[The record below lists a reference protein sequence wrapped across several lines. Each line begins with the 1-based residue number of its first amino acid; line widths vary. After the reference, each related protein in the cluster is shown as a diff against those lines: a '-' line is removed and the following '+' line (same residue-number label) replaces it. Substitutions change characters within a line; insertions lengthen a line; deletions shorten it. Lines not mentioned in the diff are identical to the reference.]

1 MQQRHPHAF
10 GLARYFRISFYLA
23 YRELRAES
31 ERTYVGF
38 LWWIF
43 EPLAS
48 LLVYYVVFEFVLIR
62 GIDNYV
68 TFLFVGLVPWR
79 WLQMSV
85 MHGASSIL
93 GARGLMRQVYLPKS
107 IFPLVTLLTDAFKF
121 SVVFVLVV
129 VFVLAMGFPVTTAY
143 LWLPV
148 LLGVQ
153 ALLIV
158 GVTFLV
164 AGIAPFFPDLRIL
177 LDNVVRLW
185 FFLSGI
191 FFEVSAFSEQ
201 VQGWFRLNPM
211 VPILEG
217 YRRVLMYGQAPSV
230 FYLAVISVVSL
241 VLAALGLGLIHRN
254 DYRYPKLAF

>member
-1 MQQRHPHAF
+1 MPTGRSSTAAF
-10 GLARYFRISFYLA
+10 ERNFRIAFYLA

-31 ERTYVGF
+31 ERTYIGF
-38 LWWIF
+38 LWWIL

-48 LLVYYVVFEFVLIR
+48 LLVYYVVFGLVLIR
-62 GIDNYV
+62 DIDNYV
-68 TFLFVGLVPWR
+68 AFLFVGLVPWR

-93 GARGLMRQVYLPKS
+93 AAKSLMRQVYLPKVL
-107 IFPLVTLLTDAFKF
+107 FPAVTLLTDAFKF
-121 SVVFVLVV
+121 LVVFGLVLAFVV
-129 VFVLAMGFPVTTAY
+129 VSGFPVTSAY

-148 LLGVQ
+148 LLLVQ
-153 ALLIV
+153 ALLIS
-158 GVTFLV
+158 TATLLAAAFT
-164 AGIAPFFPDLRIL
+164 PFFPDLRIV

-191 FFEVSAFSEQ
+191 FYEVSMFPDPIQA
-201 VQGWFRLNPM
+201 WFRLNPM

-217 YRRVLMYGQAPSV
+217 YRKVLLHGTAPDV
-230 FYLAVISVVSL
+230 TLLALIGVGG
-241 VLAALGLGLIHRN
+241 AALTVLGAHLIHRN

>member
-1 MQQRHPHAF
+1 MRT
-10 GLARYFRISFYLA
+10 GRILTGTLAHRLRLVFHLA

-38 LWWIF
+38 LWWVL

-48 LLVYYVVFEFVLIR
+48 LLVYYVVFGLVLTR
-62 GIDNYV
+62 DIDNYV

-93 GARGLMRQVYLPKS
+93 AAKGLMRQVYLPKVV
-107 IFPLVTLLTDAFKF
+107 FPAVTLVTDTFKF
-121 SVVFVLVV
+121 ALVFVLVLA
-129 VFVLAMGFPVTTAY
+129 FVLAGGFPVTAAY

-148 LLGVQ
+148 LLLAQ
-153 ALLIV
+153 ALLIAAATLAAAA
-158 GVTFLV
+158 VT
-164 AGIAPFFPDLRIL
+164 PFFPDVRIV

-191 FFEVSAFSEQ
+191 FYEVSAFPEP
-201 VQGWFRLNPM
+201 VQTWFRLNPM

-217 YRRVLMYGQAPSV
+217 YRRVLLDGTPPDR
-230 FYLAVISVVSL
+230 LL
-241 VLAALGLGLIHRN
+241 VLAIGVAGAVLTALAAQLIHRN
-254 DYRYPKLAF
+254 DFRYPKLAL